1 MSYNDRDRE
10 VRAAAATLAD
20 ELIPFEVQ
28 AEMSGAIS
36 RRRSRSATGPGPRTR
51 PHRHQHAPGTRRR
64 RPDGLPA
71 GPGPGEIGRVTN
83 ALGWVVTTPAG
94 WLPEVAAEHQL
105 ETWVKPTILGE
116 RHECYA
122 VTEEHAG
129 SDTDAIRAT
138 ARRDGDGYVL
148 NGEKWH
154 VTRLQRGRPHLLP
167 GEAHRGLAWASA
179 LFIVDVDTPGVRHV
193 RTPEYSHTYR
203 DEHAVV
209 AFEDVRVPAE
219 NLVGQE
225 GDGMRYTYAWFRY
238 ERLGDRRPVVRRR
251 RAADRRGIQV
261 RRRARGLRPGPDRVP
276 GRDLPWPTRS
286 PSCGRSSPDDV
297 RTAQEMDEGADSSWA
312 TRTARWPSCSRP
324 RWPTAWRTGPSR
336 SSAAAATC
344 GRTWPS
350 GFSGSCAVDRIW
362 EGTSEISG

>member
-1 MSYNDRDRE
+1 M
-10 VRAAAATLAD
+10 AAD
-20 ELIPFEVQ
+20 
-28 AEMSGAIS
+28 
-36 RRRSRSATGPGPRTR
+36 
-51 PHRHQHAPGTRRR
+51 
-64 RPDGLPA
+64 
-71 GPGPGEIGRVTN
+71 
-83 ALGWVVTTPAG
+83 
-94 WLPEVAAEHQL
+94 QL

-154 VTRLQRGRPHLLP
+154 VTSFNVADHIFFQAKLTEGSCVLP
-167 GEAHRGLAWASA
+167 GAVHRRRGHAGRAARS
-179 LFIVDVDTPGVRHV
+179 
-193 RTPEYSHTYR
+193 TPEYSHTYR

-276 GRDLPWPTRS
+276 GRDLA
-286 PSCGRSSPDDV
+286 GRLARRAV
-297 RTAQEMDEGADSSWA
+297 GARLMTYRTAQEMDEGADLA
-312 TRTARWPSCSRP
+312 AARALLDGQAVRVRDGQPRGGPDRPGLRRP
-324 RWPTAWRTGPSR
+324 RLHAGER
-336 SSAAAATC
+336 
-344 GRTWPS
+344 GRAV
-350 GFSGSCAVDRIW
+350 FRELRVDRIW